1 MQLLSYLRAQAER
14 SRSTR
19 LAQLAV
25 LVSDEDPQNPFTKVL
40 REIHNMKLV
49 IDKEKTSDEK
59 KRDTCVRDRKENN
72 DMITEQEGSITASNT
87 KISESKETLGSI
99 EENTG
104 LVNDLGGE
112 QGSKALLQINV
123 VEQNATTQERTENNK
138 NYQQSIAD
146 LQVAQNLIKNA
157 MKVLKTYYDKEKV
170 ALVQQEQEDSSIGLA
185 EPAYDVD
192 KNFTGQSAS
201 GGILELMQT
210 MLDDTAK
217 EEAQAH
223 QDEQTAQALYED
235 SMKLATGE
243 ESHLGELIL
252 SQKKQIA
259 EANIALDEGQVA
271 LAEAEKLKASAEK
284 YLAEIKKGCDFIIKN
299 FDARATNRVGELK
312 ALDNAVDLIK
322 DTPFYKKFEKEAA
335 LGSTR

>member
-112 QGSKALLQINV
+112 QGSKALLQISV